1 MQDLYNRIHYE
12 MNKLGITS
20 NELGQKLGLKKG
32 PVTDWKNGKSKP
44 TLEQLIK
51 MCEIFA
57 VSADYLLFGKCTTL
71 SSKETIE
78 LINKYNALSPNDK
91 KEIQMLIEYKLQHIA
106 GGKSK
111 SSHLKNDLNDIAA
124 I

>member
-91 KEIQMLIEYKLQHIA
+91 KEIQMLIEYKLQNIA
-106 GGKSK
+106 GDKSK